1 VILEK
6 ICVGPF
12 QTNCYILGLS
22 LSKKAIIIDPGAE
35 AKKIKKI
42 LNNKKLTPVF
52 IINTHGHL
60 DHIAA
65 DGEFGLPIYIHTQDA
80 ALLKDPQ
87 LNLSSLFSSPLT
99 VNSDINLVEDNQDIS
114 LDQITLKVI
123 HTPGHTPGGICLKL
137 LNPKNKILFSG
148 DTLFYSGL
156 GRTDFPGSSQRQL
169 VKSIKEK
176 LFILDSDT
184 VVYPG
189 HGPQTTIGQ
198 EKGNN
203 HFLIE

>member
-1 VILEK
+1 
-6 ICVGPF
+6 
-12 QTNCYILGLS
+12 
-22 LSKKAIIIDPGAE
+22 
-35 AKKIKKI
+35 
-42 LNNKKLTPVF
+42 
-52 IINTHGHL
+52 
-60 DHIAA
+60 
-65 DGEFGLPIYIHTQDA
+65 
-80 ALLKDPQ
+80 
-87 LNLSSLFSSPLT
+87 
-99 VNSDINLVEDNQDIS
+99 
-114 LDQITLKVI
+114 
-123 HTPGHTPGGICLKL
+123 